1 MSKETEMLSR
11 AQRERERKRKT
22 ITTETEKVKSKSVYL
37 CKNRFMFKLCFPYE
51 WHLSVIHCSMNAYYK
66 LETKMCSIFGKRR
79 RRRTKKYENI
89 KFSHSLALNKGEIDI
104 YRHVDTY
111 STHKENGTLFSIE
124 KSKNNSNAPTTT
136 RSDDKKKLFETNS
149 MKINIEV

>member
-1 MSKETEMLSR
+1 MVEELNENETE
-11 AQRERERKRKT
+11 KRKT

-37 CKNRFMFKLCFPYE
+37 CKKRFMFKLCFPYE

-66 LETKMCSIFGKRR
+66 LETQKCVASLDREEEEQN
-79 RRRTKKYENI
+79 RTEKYENN

-124 KSKNNSNAPTTT
+124 KSKNNLNAQTTT
-136 RSDDKKKLFETNS
+136 TTTKRNYLKQIQWK
-149 MKINIEV
+149 